1 MHISRVFFKVS
12 DILNH
17 PLRNAVRYGK
27 TEVVRNLRYGE
38 GKRRRMDFYFAP
50 DKADGKRLPVLFN
63 VHGGGFVC
71 GGKRYRSGIARRFA
85 ARGFFVV
92 NVDYSL
98 APDERFPEGS
108 ADCIRALNAL
118 EKFSDS
124 FPMDLDRL
132 ILTGDSAGGYYA
144 AYAYAAAF
152 SEQLG
157 RKAGLPD
164 YTGKKPVALLTFF
177 SPFNP
182 VKCLENPAP
191 MGITEDIGVCL
202 FGSAKEED
210 FPFPDDIV
218 DLTLSVNGDWG
229 PVGMVVGNK
238 DMFCGGQEVAMIEA
252 LKNAGVPYYLYTA
265 REKGDA
271 HCTHLFPFMPGTP
284 KILAFA
290 DEFLKSVIDC
300 KSDGGSDGGGNE
312 KE

>member
-1 MHISRVFFKVS
+1 MHISRVVFKVS

-27 TEVVRNLRYGE
+27 TEIVRDLKYGE
-38 GKRRRMDFYFAP
+38 GKHRRMDFYFAP
-50 DKADGKRLPVLFN
+50 DPAEGKKLPVLFN

-85 ARGFFVV
+85 ARGFFVI

-98 APDERFPEGS
+98 APDERFPAGC
-108 ADCIRALNAL
+108 ADCIEALNSL
-118 EKFSDS
+118 EKYAQS
-124 FPMDLDRL
+124 FPMDTDKL

-152 SEQLG
+152 SDELCP
-157 RKAGLPD
+157 KAGLPD
-164 YTGKKPVALLTFF
+164 CKFKKPAALLTFF
-177 SPFNP
+177 APFNP

-202 FGSAKEED
+202 FGSAKAD
-210 FPFPDDIV
+210 GFPFPDDIV
-218 DLTLSVNGDWG
+218 DLTLSVNGNWG
-229 PVGMVVGNK
+229 PVGMVVGKK
-238 DMFCGGQEVAMIEA
+238 DVFCGGQEGPMIEA
-252 LKNAGVPYYLYTA
+252 LKKAGVTYSVYMA
-265 REKGDA
+265 EEKGDA

-284 KILAFA
+284 KIMAFA
-290 DEFLKSVIDC
+290 DGFLKSVADGV
-300 KSDGGSDGGGNE
+300 SDNGLNGGSHE